1 MTGNYSKA
9 TMAQPAAQVLGY
21 SCRLPESGSPS
32 EFWEKLV
39 TGVDMQT
46 QDDRR
51 WPVGQ
56 LKTPPRSGKLPDYD
70 KFDASFFTVHAQQ
83 ANKMDPQLRK
93 LLEVSYEALIHS
105 GLIIGDL
112 PPERCGVYIGCCGSE
127 VHAQWL
133 ADVDSVTGYE
143 QTGCAASMFANR
155 LSWFYNFKGPSKIV
169 DTACSSSF
177 VALNDAI
184 SDIKAGV
191 VDYAVVGGASAIL
204 RPQTSLAF
212 GKLNMLSPEGHCKSF
227 DASANGY
234 ARADGIVAIV
244 LARPGITLPQ
254 FAPVPPRGDI
264 LAIAT
269 NNDGRTK
276 EGVTFPSGPA
286 QRALAEVVC
295 AQAGIKPGQ
304 VAYVE
309 AHGTGTV
316 VGDGQELGALEEF
329 YAIKGEHTAE
339 EPLLIGSVKSNM
351 GHCEGC
357 SGLAGLLKVL
367 MSFEHGTLPA
377 NLHFYEPNPNNKSLK
392 EGVIKVVTET
402 NPWEGGI
409 VAQSNFG
416 FGGTNVHLLV
426 QGGPKPSLPPGFASS
441 TPDISDGEGAMLSD
455 SQGDTDEEVP
465 GYNAIIPLA
474 ARTQQGFDALV
485 KSIQAAPGLIED
497 VAASMRRF
505 AKSVG
510 ADSSKL
516 TVRGTLHK
524 GVAKSATASSANAPI
539 WFAFSGNG
547 SQWPKMGME
556 LLSESPAYRRGVEAC
571 AGALKLFG
579 IDLIAAFSDEA
590 GFSEDP
596 IVAAVGLI
604 ALQVGLTDMLAEE
617 YGIVPA
623 GFLGHSAGEIAC
635 GYADGGLSR
644 EQAVLVAYHRA
655 RQWPE
660 GGLAGGLMAA
670 TGLSAAAAVEWL
682 ERERLKSCVVA
693 CNNSPTSTTLSGPKE
708 ELQPLLDALKAEG
721 TFVRALSTCEVAYHS
736 PLLDPVLPQLSAAL
750 EALIPNPK
758 PRSERWVSAAFPA
771 GTEDPKALLC
781 SAAYQVHAFRNRVQ
795 FTEAAAAIPKTAI
808 LLEIGPHGVLRSPL
822 RQCRPEV
829 PYVATMKKGSDASQT
844 VPDSVCELWRK
855 GAALSWPVEEL
866 SKEATELPAEVAA
879 ALVSWD
885 HSGEYPLPNAWLSSG
900 TVGFTKTFKLD
911 DPEHAFI
918 ADHNVDGRILMPAT
932 SYLVTAWE
940 ALATQQEKKMF
951 ELPVLFEDVSIV
963 QAVPVAPG
971 GSVTQGGDLIA
982 EGKISVVH
990 QKEAPKPTADAAEK
1004 EDAPE
1009 KPAAEE
1015 TSPAETSADAE
1026 AEPTEVDWSHG
1037 VLDTM
1042 EAPAFYR
1049 QVLRTGIRYGPHF
1062 KMLVKKTIDG
1072 SAAVLKW
1079 DACFIRLLDGLLQA
1093 GALNATDTQLRVPTG
1108 IRRLV
1113 IKDANPAPITGSEV
1127 AVEVDSVLG
1136 LTTCEMAEI
1145 SGVELGVAP
1154 LRPPNFHTVERQVKF
1169 VPYGIQVSEDTERLA
1184 YYRKLEG
1191 FLAATVR
1198 PHLVA
1203 MQTSEEGLPDHLQ
1216 KVLELVNAVPYEPPS
1231 AAEEEA
1237 FLAEPCHILARL
1249 YRDLFKDKETAKATL
1264 TDPNMA
1270 IVQHPEH
1277 KDLYATDPIARGF
1290 EGEVLT
1296 VMLDMVGE
1304 NLSTDGFRCAEVGA
1318 GTGGFTRQVIDELDC
1333 CPYSQLRKYVA
1344 TDVSASWGAALM
1356 SSLKVPALEFK
1367 VWDVNK
1373 PAGKELEGPF
1383 DLILASNAIHTCDN
1397 MAVGLANITEQL
1409 APGGFLLAY
1418 EATRPLATF
1427 AWGLDKVTWNFTDER
1442 EYGLWMSPQRW
1453 HAQLAAAGLVRVCE
1467 HTCPDASGCMF
1478 LYRKPDTAVRNN
1490 VILRAPRVGAS
1501 EAAMDTW
1508 LHDYAESLDSV
1519 AGTERGLHAPGGP
1532 KEEAMPAPDAAPAA
1546 AGRLWLTGTLQS
1558 NAGLLG
1564 LMKCARAEP
1573 RGGALRCVMDASSK
1587 YSLHTGDRCGD
1598 VSDGDADL
1606 APLVERARQLDLT
1619 FNVFVDGRHGAYRSI
1634 PMPADKV
1641 DSLSARTGAPQGA
1654 HLQVQTYGDLNS
1666 MRWVQNLP
1674 LPSAVDG
1681 YVVCDVD
1688 YGALNFR
1695 DVMLAYGKLSR
1706 DLMAHNKNGQGGGD
1720 YIGLEFS
1727 GKVGERRVMGVGQN
1741 AIATRLATRGE
1752 LLWDYPADWT
1762 AAQAA
1767 TVPVAYC
1774 TAYYSLVMRGRLRP
1788 GQRVLI
1794 HSGSGAVGLAAI
1806 GICLHRGC
1814 EVFATCGSA
1823 EKKAFL
1829 MERFPALKE
1838 DHIGDSRS
1846 TSFEAV
1852 VLRATKGAGVHMV
1865 LNSLAGDKLQ
1875 ASVRCIASYGKLLEI
1890 GKYDILKGTGLS
1902 MRPLL
1907 RNIEF
1912 QGIDLDR
1919 VFNDGEDP
1927 AQMAELGALLNEGI
1941 RTGEV
1946 QPLPF
1951 KVYKADDVPSAF
1963 RYMASGTHIGKV
1975 LVQPKPRTE
1984 DVASLSELSA
1994 VPQIS
1999 FRPDRTYVITGGLG
2013 GFGLAMATW
2022 MAEKGAR
2029 SLVLTSKRGMRTG
2042 EQAACVQRLRDS
2054 FGAKVAVS
2062 TLDVANLDE
2071 AHALIKL
2078 ADGQA
2083 PIGAV
2088 FHLAMIL
2095 SDRFMSNQTGES
2107 WQKAVECK
2115 AQGALHLDEAC
2126 QGLTHLEHFV
2136 MFSSMVAWAG
2146 NEGQGNYAWAN
2157 MVGEML
2163 CESRR
2168 RVGLPGLAISW
2179 GGVAGVG
2186 YIEEVLHGKII
2197 GRKFEI
2203 NPPQPIEDC
2212 LVALGNFLCG
2222 GPGISSMMGCNAT
2235 LNELYSN
2242 TGGDS
2247 DKGLVVSVLELMGLK
2262 EEEVGE
2268 NDSLADLGLDS
2279 LQLVEIRSKVQTAIG
2294 RPLPLEQIGTLTL
2307 AGLRELAKEAGESNT
2322 APAEAAEPSAAE
2334 EPQEAAAAAAVKLP
2348 ADDTRPSTPPQEKED
2363 IAPRTPGR
2371 QSLPNIPRP
2380 PSPTALTTPVV
2391 ARPVKAYYG
2400 KRPARSP
2407 STDSA
2412 FDSEVPVPAN
2422 APKSA
2427 APKTSPA
2434 PAPATATA
2442 AAAAAAAA
2450 ADERPWQREAKWAVS
2465 TLIGVLYIGSVL
2477 MSVGIPCFASAAGI
2491 GARLGIW
2498 AALPLIPLVWLA
2510 LGFGLCFACV
2520 LTKRMIGPRLS
2531 PRHPIKMFSGD
2542 FARWWLVNRMV
2553 GVTTMVF
2560 ADQLRSTGLLAS
2572 WLRAMGAH
2580 IGENVVIDTLDVTD
2594 FDLISIGDNV
2604 AIGEGATV
2612 MGHYYKDG
2620 SLHFDEVVIGDGC
2633 RLDPFSLAGPGL
2645 TLLKGEQLPAL
2656 STKPR
2661 KASVG
2666 RKAKGPAAAAQQS
2679 PLMTEAMTPIESPA
2693 VTATAH
2699 SLMQVAGMYCIALVT
2714 APAVYSALF
2723 VIARTMAFLGL
2734 QLPFMTSPAVYAVA
2748 ALTAMVSPLF
2758 IPMLFLALPAEA
2770 GALAALLHPA
2780 TALLFVPLVPI
2791 AYVIF
2796 GVLLCAAMCAIKWA
2810 ALGRAKPG
2818 THRRLSEYGLRFW
2831 LAQRAVE
2838 MGYKRFAIMCMGTW
2852 AINVYL
2858 RAMGAKIAKEVNI
2871 RFGNMMLTPDVLDI
2885 AEGVHIGDTA
2895 NIVTSMALD
2904 ADRVLVSK
2912 IEIGQQ
2918 AMLGLASVL
2927 CPATRVGKGVV
2938 LGGQASAEAGAD
2950 LLAQML
2956 YLGAPAT
2963 ALFKSPVRLG
2973 VMDPATTPGEKL
2985 RFTFAPLLQPLLAF
2999 LVVTIAA
3006 HAAAVLAAVIAALA
3020 SSPNVALAL
3029 APLVYTAFGAAQVLL
3044 IAGCKALLV
3053 GKLQPGRLW
3062 KKNDAYNL
3070 QRTLML
3076 IGQIPFS
3083 HTFAE
3088 AIRGSFWYNVSG
3100 RVWGMTVGKEVFA
3113 DTCMAHNDFDLPL
3126 VEDGVILGRNAIVFC
3141 HLGTY
3146 SKDGQLIIRQDN
3158 SKFGKDSI
3166 IGARC
3171 ATLPGYDLPASEA
3184 LGPLQ
3189 LGSAGL

>member
-1 MTGNYSKA
+1 
-9 TMAQPAAQVLGY
+9 MAQPAAQVLGY

-32 EFWEKLV
+32 EFWENLL

-112 PPERCGVYIGCCGSE
+112 PSERCGVYVGCCGSE

-191 VDYAVVGGASAIL
+191 IDYAVVGGASAIL
-204 RPQTSLAF
+204 RPQTSVAF
-212 GKLNMLSPEGHCKSF
+212 SKLNMLSPEGHCKSF

-295 AQAGIKPGQ
+295 AQAGIKPSQ

-329 YAIKGEHTAE
+329 YAIKGERTVE

-377 NLHFYEPNPNNKSLK
+377 NLHFNEPNPNNKSLK

-402 NPWEGGI
+402 TPWEGGI

-426 QGGPKPSLPPGFASS
+426 QGGPKPSLPLGFAPS
-441 TPDISDGEGAMLSD
+441 TPDVSDGEGAALSD
-455 SQGDTDEEVP
+455 SQGDTDEEFS
-465 GYNAIIPLA
+465 GYNGIIPLA
-474 ARTQQGFDALV
+474 ARTQQGFEALV
-485 KSIQAAPGLIED
+485 KSIQAVPGLIED

-505 AKSVG
+505 ANSVG
-510 ADSSKL
+510 ADSTKL

-547 SQWPKMGME
+547 SQWPKMGLE
-556 LLSESPAYRRGVEAC
+556 LLSESPAYSRGVKAC
-571 AGALKLFG
+571 AEALQPFG
-579 IDLIAAFSDEA
+579 INLIAAFSDEA

-596 IVAAVGLI
+596 ILAAVGLI

-635 GYADGGLSR
+635 GYADGGFTR

-655 RQWPE
+655 RQWPD

-670 TGLSAAAAVEWL
+670 TGLSAAAAA
-682 ERERLKSCVVA
+682 ERLKRECLSSCVVA
-693 CNNSPTSTTLSGPKE
+693 CDNSPTSTTLSGPKK
-708 ELQPLLDALKAEG
+708 ELQPVLDALKAEG
-721 TFVRALSTCEVAYHS
+721 VFVRALSTCEVAYHS

-750 EALIPNPK
+750 EALIPTPK

-771 GTEDPKALLC
+771 GTEDPDALLC

-795 FTEAAAAIPKTAI
+795 FTDAAAAVPKNAI
-808 LLEIGPHGVLRSPL
+808 LLEVGPHGVLRSPL

-829 PYVATMKKGSDASQT
+829 PYVATIKKESNASLT
-844 VPDSVCELWRK
+844 VPNSVCELWRK
-855 GAALSWPVEEL
+855 GATLSWPVEKL

-885 HSGEYPLPNAWLSSG
+885 HSGDYPLPNAWLSSG
-900 TVGFTKTFKLD
+900 TAGFTKTFKLD

-940 ALATQQEKKMF
+940 ALAAQQEKKMS

-990 QKEAPKPTADAAEK
+990 QKEGPKPTADAAEK
-1004 EDAPE
+1004 EEAPE
-1009 KPAAEE
+1009 KVAAEE
-1015 TSPAETSADAE
+1015 TTIPTETDADAE

-1037 VLDTM
+1037 ALDTM

-1062 KMLVKKTIDG
+1062 RMLVKKTIDG
-1072 SAAVLKW
+1072 SAAVLRW

-1108 IRRLV
+1108 IRRLL
-1113 IKDANPAPITGSEV
+1113 IKDANPASITGSEGALPMLV
-1127 AVEVDSVLG
+1127 LAVEVDSVLG
-1136 LTTCEMAEI
+1136 LTTCAMADI

-1154 LRPPNFHTVERQVKF
+1154 LRPPNFHTVERQARF
-1169 VPYGIQVSEDTERLA
+1169 VSEDTERLA

-1191 FLAATVR
+1191 FLAATIR

-1203 MQTSEEGLPDHLQ
+1203 MQASEEGLPDHLQ
-1216 KVLELVNAVPYEPPS
+1216 KVLKLVNAVPYEPPS
-1231 AAEEEA
+1231 AEEEEA

-1249 YRDLFKDKETAKATL
+1249 YRDLFKDEETAKATL
-1264 TDPNMA
+1264 ADPNKA

-1277 KDLYATDPIARGF
+1277 KDLYANDAILRGF
-1290 EGEVLT
+1290 EKEVLI
-1296 VMLDMVGE
+1296 VMLDIVEE
-1304 NLSTDGFRCAEVGA
+1304 NVSTDGFRCAEVGA
-1318 GTGGFTRQVIDELDC
+1318 GTGGFTRQVIDELDR
-1333 CPYSQLRKYVA
+1333 CPYSQLLKYVA
-1344 TDVSASWGAALM
+1344 TDVSASWGAALTK
-1356 SSLKVPALEFK
+1356 SLKVPALEFK
-1367 VWDVNK
+1367 VWDINK

-1383 DLILASNAIHTCDN
+1383 DLILASNAIHTL
-1397 MAVGLANITEQL
+1397 GLANITEQL
-1409 APGGFLLAY
+1409 APGGFLLAF
-1418 EATRPLATF
+1418 EGTRPLPAL
-1427 AWGLDKVTWNFTDER
+1427 AWGLDKVSWNFTDER

-1453 HAQLAAAGLVRVCE
+1453 HAELAAAGLVMVSE

-1478 LYRKPDTAVRNN
+1478 LYRKPDMAARNDI
-1490 VILRAPRVGAS
+1490 ILRAPRIGAS

-1508 LHDYAESLDSV
+1508 LHDYTDSLDSV
-1519 AGTERGLHAPGGP
+1519 AGAERGMPATGGP
-1532 KEEAMPAPDAAPAA
+1532 KEEEPAA

-1558 NAGLLG
+1558 NAGILG

-1587 YSLHTGDRCGD
+1587 YSLHTGDRRGD
-1598 VSDGDADL
+1598 VGDGDADL

-1619 FNVFVDGRHGAYRSI
+1619 FNVFVDGRHGAYRLI
-1634 PMPADKV
+1634 PMPADRWDK
-1641 DSLSARTGAPQGA
+1641 LSARAGVPQGA

-1674 LPSAVDG
+1674 LPSSADG

-1706 DLMAHNKNGQGGGD
+1706 DLMAHGKNGQGGGD

-1806 GICLHRGC
+1806 AICLHRGC
-1814 EVFATCGSA
+1814 EVFVTCGSA
-1823 EKKAFL
+1823 EKKAFM

-1846 TSFEAV
+1846 TSFEAL

-1912 QGIDLDR
+1912 HGIDLDR

-1927 AQMAELGALLNEGI
+1927 AQMAELSVLVNEGI

-1975 LVQPKPRTE
+1975 LVQPTLGTDE
-1984 DVASLSELSA
+1984 VAPSSELSA

-2062 TLDVANLDE
+2062 TLDVANHNE

-2078 ADGQA
+2078 ADSQA
-2083 PIGAV
+2083 PVGGV

-2095 SDRFMSNQTGES
+2095 SDRFLTNQTGES
-2107 WQKAVECK
+2107 WQKVVECK
-2115 AQGALHLDEAC
+2115 AQGALHLDMAC

-2136 MFSSMVAWAG
+2136 IYSSQVAWVG

-2179 GGVAGVG
+2179 GAVAGVG
-2186 YIEEVLHGKII
+2186 YIEEIMHGKII

-2212 LVALGNFLCG
+2212 LVALGKFLCG

-2235 LNELYSN
+2235 LTELYSN

-2247 DKGLVVSVLELMGLK
+2247 DKGLVASVLGLMGLK
-2262 EEEVGE
+2262 EGEVGE

-2279 LQLVEIRSKVQTAIG
+2279 LQLVEIRSK
-2294 RPLPLEQIGTLTL
+2294 IGTLTL
-2307 AGLRELAKEAGESNT
+2307 AGLRELAEEAGESKT

-2334 EPQEAAAAAAVKLP
+2334 EPQEAAVAAALKLP
-2348 ADDTRPSTPPQEKED
+2348 ADDARPSTPPLEKEE
-2363 IAPRTPGR
+2363 IAPRTPDR

-2391 ARPVKAYYG
+2391 AKPVKAYDG
-2400 KRPARSP
+2400 KRSARSL

-2412 FDSEVPVPAN
+2412 FDSEIPVPAV

-2427 APKTSPA
+2427 AQKTAPGPA
-2434 PAPATATA
+2434 PAAAT
-2442 AAAAAAAA
+2442 AAAAAA

-2465 TLIGVLYIGSVL
+2465 TFIGVLYIGCVL
-2477 MSVGIPCFASAAGI
+2477 MSVGVPCFAAAAGV
-2491 GARLGIW
+2491 GVKLGIW
-2498 AALPLIPLVWLA
+2498 AALPLIPMVWLA

-2520 LTKRMIGPRLS
+2520 LTKRNIGPQLS

-2553 GVTTMVF
+2553 GVTTMIF
-2560 ADQLRSTGLLAS
+2560 ADQLRSTGLLVS
-2572 WLRAMGAH
+2572 WLRAMGAR

-2612 MGHYYKDG
+2612 MGHYYRDG
-2620 SLHFDEVVIGDGC
+2620 FLHFDEVDIGDGC

-2656 STKPR
+2656 ATKPR
-2661 KASVG
+2661 KAAPV
-2666 RKAKGPAAAAQQS
+2666 RKTKGPAAAAQQS
-2679 PLMTEAMTPIESPA
+2679 PHMVEALTLIESPA
-2693 VTATAH
+2693 V
-2699 SLMQVAGMYCIALVT
+2699 AGMYTIALVT

-2780 TALLFVPLVPI
+2780 TALLFVPLVPV

-2796 GVLLCAAMCAIKWA
+2796 GVLLCTAMVAIKWA
-2810 ALGRAKPG
+2810 ALGCAKPG

-2871 RFGNMMLTPDVLDI
+2871 RFGNMMLTPDMLDI

-2895 NIVTSMALD
+2895 NILTSMALD
-2904 ADRVLVSK
+2904 ADRVLVGK
-2912 IEIGQQ
+2912 VDIGQQ

-2938 LGGQASAEAGAD
+2938 LGGQASAEPGAD
-2950 LLAQML
+2950 LMAQML
-2956 YLGAPAT
+2956 YFGTPAT
-2963 ALFKSPVRLG
+2963 ALFKTAVRLG

-2985 RFTFAPLLQPLLAF
+2985 RFAFAPLLQPLLAF

-3006 HAAAVLAAVIAALA
+3006 HAASILAAAVAALA
-3020 SSPNVALAL
+3020 YSPNVALAL
-3029 APLVYTAFGAAQVLL
+3029 APLVYTAFGAGQILL

-3053 GKLQPGRLW
+3053 GKLQPGRVW
-3062 KKNDAYNL
+3062 KKNEAYNL
-3070 QRTLML
+3070 QRTLVLMS
-3076 IGQIPFS
+3076 QIPLS

-3088 AIRGSFWYNVSG
+3088 AIRGSFWHNVSG
-3100 RVWGMTVGKEVFA
+3100 RIWGMTVGKEVFA
-3113 DTCMAHNDFDLPL
+3113 DSCMAHNDFDLPL
-3126 VEDGVILGRNAIVFC
+3126 AEDGVIVGRNAIVFC

-3146 SKDGQLIIRQDN
+3146 RKDGQLVIHQDN
-3158 SKFGKDSI
+3158 SWFGKDSI

-3171 ATLPGYDLPASEA
+3171 TTLPGYDLPASQA
-3184 LGPLQ
+3184 LPPLQ

>member
-1 MTGNYSKA
+1 MRCKLTICSLSLRSAVCSTGMIGNYSKPDV
-9 TMAQPAAQVLGY
+9 AQPAAQVLGY

-32 EFWEKLV
+32 EFWENLL

-112 PPERCGVYIGCCGSE
+112 PSERCGVYVGCCGSE

-133 ADVDSVTGYE
+133 ADIDSVTGYE

-191 VDYAVVGGASAIL
+191 IDYAVVGGASAIL
-204 RPQTSLAF
+204 RPQTSVAF

-244 LARPGITLPQ
+244 IARPGITLPQ

-295 AQAGIKPGQ
+295 AQAGIKPSQ

-329 YAIKGEHTAE
+329 YAIKGERTAE

-377 NLHFYEPNPNNKSLK
+377 NLHFNEPNPNNKSLK

-402 NPWEGGI
+402 TPWEGGI

-426 QGGPKPSLPPGFASS
+426 QGGPKPSLPLGFAPS
-441 TPDISDGEGAMLSD
+441 TPDVSDGEGAALSD
-455 SQGDTDEEVP
+455 SQGDTDEEVS
-465 GYNAIIPLA
+465 GYNGIIPLA

-505 AKSVG
+505 ANSVG
-510 ADSSKL
+510 ADSTKL

-547 SQWPKMGME
+547 SQWPKMGLE
-556 LLSESPAYRRGVEAC
+556 LLSESPAYSRGVKAC
-571 AGALKLFG
+571 AKALQPFG

-596 IVAAVGLI
+596 ILAAVGLI

-635 GYADGGLSR
+635 GYADGGFTR

-655 RQWPE
+655 RQWPD

-670 TGLSAAAAVEWL
+670 TGLSAAAAA
-682 ERERLKSCVVA
+682 ERLKRECLSSCVVA
-693 CNNSPTSTTLSGPKE
+693 CDNSPTSTTLSGPKK
-708 ELQPLLDALKAEG
+708 ELQPVLDALKAEG
-721 TFVRALSTCEVAYHS
+721 VFVRALSTCEVAYHS

-750 EALIPNPK
+750 EALIPTPK

-771 GTEDPKALLC
+771 GTEDPDALLC

-795 FTEAAAAIPKTAI
+795 FTDAAAAVPKNAI
-808 LLEIGPHGVLRSPL
+808 LLEVGPHGVLRSPL

-829 PYVATMKKGSDASQT
+829 PYVATIKKESNASLT

-855 GAALSWPVEEL
+855 GATLSWPVEKL

-885 HSGEYPLPNAWLSSG
+885 HNGDYPLPKAWFSG
-900 TVGFTKTFKLD
+900 TAGFTKTFKLG

-940 ALATQQEKKMF
+940 ALAAQQEKKMS
-951 ELPVLFEDVSIV
+951 ELPVLFEDV
-963 QAVPVAPG
+963 
-971 GSVTQGGDLIA
+971 TQGGDLIA
-982 EGKISVVH
+982 GGKISVVH
-990 QKEAPKPTADAAEK
+990 QKEAPKPAADAAEK
-1004 EDAPE
+1004 EEAPE

-1015 TSPAETSADAE
+1015 TTIQAETDADAE

-1042 EAPAFYR
+1042 EAPEFYR

-1072 SAAVLKW
+1072 SAAVLRW

-1108 IRRLV
+1108 IRRLL
-1113 IKDANPAPITGSEV
+1113 IKDANPASITGSEGALPMLV
-1127 AVEVDSVLG
+1127 CSIKYVQGNLLWTHICGGFSA
-1136 LTTCEMAEI
+1136 
-1145 SGVELGVAP
+1145 
-1154 LRPPNFHTVERQVKF
+1154 
-1169 VPYGIQVSEDTERLA
+1169 QVSEDTERLA

-1191 FLAATVR
+1191 FLAATIR

-1203 MQTSEEGLPDHLQ
+1203 MQASEEGLPDHLQ
-1216 KVLELVNAVPYEPPS
+1216 KVLKLVNSVPYEPPS
-1231 AAEEEA
+1231 AEEEKA

-1264 TDPNMA
+1264 ANPNMA

-1277 KDLYATDPIARGF
+1277 NDLYATDLVARGF
-1290 EGEVLT
+1290 EKEVLI
-1296 VMLDMVGE
+1296 VMLEVVRE
-1304 NLSTDGFRCAEVGA
+1304 NVSTDGFRCAEVGA
-1318 GTGGFTRQVIDELDC
+1318 GTGGFTRQVIDELDR
-1333 CPYSQLRKYVA
+1333 CPYSQLLKYVA
-1344 TDVSASWGAALM
+1344 TDVSASWGAALTK
-1356 SSLKVPALEFK
+1356 SLKVPALEFK

-1383 DLILASNAIHTCDN
+1383 DLILASNAIHTL
-1397 MAVGLANITEQL
+1397 GLANITEQL

-1418 EATRPLATF
+1418 EGTRPLPTL

-1453 HAQLAAAGLVRVCE
+1453 HAQLAAAGLVMVSE
-1467 HTCPDASGCMF
+1467 HTCPDASRCMF
-1478 LYRKPDTAVRNN
+1478 LYRKPDMAARND
-1490 VILRAPRVGAS
+1490 VILRAPRIGAS

-1508 LHDYAESLDSV
+1508 LHDYTDSLDSV
-1519 AGTERGLHAPGGP
+1519 AGAERGKPATGGP
-1532 KEEAMPAPDAAPAA
+1532 NEEVTPAPDAEPAA

-1558 NAGLLG
+1558 NAGILG

-1587 YSLHTGDRCGD
+1587 YSLHIGDRRGD
-1598 VSDGDADL
+1598 VSDGDAVL
-1606 APLVERARQLDLT
+1606 APLVEQARQLDLT
-1619 FNVFVDGRHGAYRSI
+1619 FNVFVDGRHGAYRFI
-1634 PMPADKV
+1634 PMPADRWDK
-1641 DSLSARTGAPQGA
+1641 LSARAGVPQGA

-1674 LPSAVDG
+1674 LPSSADG

-1706 DLMAHNKNGQGGGD
+1706 DLMAHGKNGQGGGD

-1741 AIATRLATRGE
+1741 AIATRLATRSE

-1774 TAYYSLVMRGRLRP
+1774 TAYYSLLMRGRLRP

-1806 GICLHRGC
+1806 AICLHRGC
-1814 EVFATCGSA
+1814 EVFVTCGSA

-1907 RNIEF
+1907 RNIDF

-1927 AQMAELGALLNEGI
+1927 AQMAELSALLNEGI

-1975 LVQPKPRTE
+1975 LVQPTLGTDE
-1984 DVASLSELSA
+1984 VAPSSELSA

-2013 GFGLAMATW
+2013 GFGLAMVIW

-2029 SLVLTSKRGMRTG
+2029 NFVLTSKRGMRTG

-2078 ADGQA
+2078 ADSQA
-2083 PIGAV
+2083 PVGGV

-2095 SDRFMSNQTGES
+2095 SDRFLTNQTGES
-2107 WQKAVECK
+2107 WQKVVECK
-2115 AQGALHLDEAC
+2115 AQGALHLDMAC

-2136 MFSSMVAWAG
+2136 MFSSSVAWAG
-2146 NEGQGNYAWAN
+2146 NRGQGNYAWAN

-2163 CESRR
+2163 CKSRR

-2179 GGVAGVG
+2179 GAVAGVG
-2186 YIEEVLHGKII
+2186 YIEEILQGKII

-2212 LVALGNFLCG
+2212 LVALGKFLCG
-2222 GPGISSMMGCNAT
+2222 GPCIGSMMGCNAT

-2247 DKGLVVSVLELMGLK
+2247 DKGLVASVLGLMGLK
-2262 EEEVGE
+2262 EGEVGE

-2279 LQLVEIRSKVQTAIG
+2279 LQLVEIRSKYQEVADVRLLWRVWVFG
-2294 RPLPLEQIGTLTL
+2294 RCARVGISDIPASFGVQIGTLTL
-2307 AGLRELAKEAGESNT
+2307 AGLRELAEEAGESKT
-2322 APAEAAEPSAAE
+2322 APAEATEPSAAE
-2334 EPQEAAAAAAVKLP
+2334 EPQGAAAEAALKLP
-2348 ADDTRPSTPPQEKED
+2348 ADDTRPSTPPQEKEE
-2363 IAPRTPGR
+2363 IAPRTPDR
-2371 QSLPNIPRP
+2371 QSLPTIPRP
-2380 PSPTALTTPVV
+2380 PSPTALTTPIV
-2391 ARPVKAYYG
+2391 AKPVKAYEG
-2400 KRPARSP
+2400 KRPVRSP

-2412 FDSEVPVPAN
+2412 FDSEIPIPAV

-2427 APKTSPA
+2427 AQKIAPGPA
-2434 PAPATATA
+2434 PAAVTA
-2442 AAAAAAAA
+2442 AAAAAAH
-2450 ADERPWQREAKWAVS
+2450 ERPWQREAKWAVS
-2465 TLIGVLYIGSVL
+2465 TLIGILYIGSVL
-2477 MSVGIPCFASAAGI
+2477 MSVGVPCFAAAAGV
-2491 GARLGIW
+2491 GTNLGIW

-2520 LTKRMIGPRLS
+2520 LTKRIFGPRLS

-2553 GVTTMVF
+2553 GVTTMIF
-2560 ADQLRSTGLLAS
+2560 ADQLRSTGLLVS

-2612 MGHYYKDG
+2612 MGHYYKG
-2620 SLHFDEVVIGDGC
+2620 GFLHFDEVVIGDGC

-2656 STKPR
+2656 ATKPR
-2661 KASVG
+2661 KA
-2666 RKAKGPAAAAQQS
+2666 AP
-2679 PLMTEAMTPIESPA
+2679 
-2693 VTATAH
+2693 
-2699 SLMQVAGMYCIALVT
+2699 VAGMYTIALVT

-2780 TALLFVPLVPI
+2780 TALLFVPLVPV

-2796 GVLLCAAMCAIKWA
+2796 GVLLCAAMVAIKWA

-2871 RFGNMMLTPDVLDI
+2871 RFGNMMLTPDMLDI

-2895 NIVTSMALD
+2895 NILTSRALD
-2904 ADRVLVSK
+2904 ADRVLVGK
-2912 IEIGQQ
+2912 VDIGQQ
-2918 AMLGLASVL
+2918 A
-2927 CPATRVGKGVV
+2927 
-2938 LGGQASAEAGAD
+2938 SAEPGAD
-2950 LLAQML
+2950 LMAQML
-2956 YLGAPAT
+2956 YFGTPAT
-2963 ALFKSPVRLG
+2963 ALVKTTVRLG

-2985 RFTFAPLLQPLLAF
+2985 RFAVAPLLQPLLAF

-3006 HAAAVLAAVIAALA
+3006 HAASILAAAVAALA
-3020 SSPNVALAL
+3020 PSPNVALAL
-3029 APLVYTAFGAAQVLL
+3029 APLVYTAFGAGQILL

-3053 GKLQPGRLW
+3053 GKLQPGRVW
-3062 KKNDAYNL
+3062 KKNEAFNL
-3070 QRTLML
+3070 QRTLVLMS
-3076 IGQIPFS
+3076 QIPLS

-3088 AIRGSFWYNVSG
+3088 AIRGSFWHNVSG
-3100 RVWGMTVGKEVFA
+3100 RIWGMTVGKEVVL
-3113 DTCMAHNDFDLPL
+3113 DSCMAHNDFDLPL
-3126 VEDGVILGRNAIVFC
+3126 VEDRVIVGRNAIVFC
-3141 HLGTY
+3141 HLGLY
-3146 SKDGQLIIRQDN
+3146 RKNGQLVIHQDK

-3171 ATLPGYDLPASEA
+3171 TTLPGYDLPASQA
-3184 LGPLQ
+3184 LPPLQ
-3189 LGSAGL
+3189 LGGDGL